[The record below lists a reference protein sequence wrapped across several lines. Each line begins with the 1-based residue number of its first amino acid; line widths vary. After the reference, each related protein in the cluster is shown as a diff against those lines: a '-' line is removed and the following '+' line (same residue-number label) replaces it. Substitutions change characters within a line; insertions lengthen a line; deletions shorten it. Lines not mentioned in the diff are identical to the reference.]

1 MFPQKLHSRRGKRL
15 AATGNGVAQE
25 GNNCRASSVAC
36 SRVTLANKVKTIEM
50 NLIGVGAGEVA
61 LAKLLATRSWQALVN

>member
-15 AATGNGVAQE
+15 EATGDDLAQD

-36 SRVTLANKVKTIEM
+36 SRVTLANKVKKIEM
-50 NLIGVGAGEVA
+50 KLIGVGVGEVA
-61 LAKLLATRSWQALVN
+61 LAQLFYDQIVDGPR